1 MGSTNRFWSLAQRR
15 YGSGSEPGEHLG
27 KGPSHSACPART
39 PAACALIAQRA
50 AAVAAPKMEV
60 MAACVVISE
69 VGVEVPEMGEVAGVS
84 AERVEVEVRVLV
96 VKKAVYSIVLT
107 NYTSKPRLVAVN
119 MAQLKELP
127 TTIPFLMLT
136 YDGMQ
141 GLGNRYSGLMPSTCI
156 LTAQKGFE
164 PCLDTI
170 E

>member
-84 AERVEVEVRVLV
+84 AERSGRTGSFAWRMGCRCQSGGPRRKPEIYAKDLVRFGINPTKSDQMGVNPT
-96 VKKAVYSIVLT
+96 KK
-107 NYTSKPRLVAVN
+107 
-119 MAQLKELP
+119 
-127 TTIPFLMLT
+127 
-136 YDGMQ
+136 
-141 GLGNRYSGLMPSTCI
+141 
-156 LTAQKGFE
+156 
-164 PCLDTI
+164 
-170 E
+170 